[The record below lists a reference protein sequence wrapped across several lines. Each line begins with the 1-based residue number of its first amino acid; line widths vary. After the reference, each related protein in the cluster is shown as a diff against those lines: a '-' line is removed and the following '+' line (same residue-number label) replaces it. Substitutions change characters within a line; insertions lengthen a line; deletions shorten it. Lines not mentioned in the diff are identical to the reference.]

1 MNLPRL
7 EVDIGIEV
15 YATKTPGIGG
25 KIRVIPE
32 DFKVE
37 EKLTDGS
44 EAILQPEAAEP
55 PRISEWGRFLLC
67 VLTKKNEDNLIA
79 VRRIAQSLQIAPD
92 RVSIAGI
99 KDARALTA
107 QYVTLAA
114 VAPNRVS
121 KLDLRGITIKPVR
134 FVDEELKAHLL
145 YGNRFQTIIRAVN
158 LDEATAVKRIKSI
171 EREIEES
178 GGIPNFFGHQRFGTV
193 RPITHRVGYYIVKKD
208 FERAAMTFLSQRSVF
223 EPPSTKE
230 ARQLLSETRDFKTAL
245 ERFPRRL
252 LYERLMLRHLA
263 KYPKDFLGALHRLPS
278 KLQKLFVQAYQSYLF
293 NRFLSERIGR
303 EIPLSE
309 PQLGDY
315 VIGLDDLG
323 LPTEECCKATEE
335 NVSKIRQAIERG
347 KAGIAIP
354 IIGPRQPTSG
364 GVQGGIEEKILTE
377 ENMRPGDF
385 HIPQMP
391 ETTSP
396 GSLRLVLTPMI
407 GLQVREPLEDQLN
420 PDRIMI
426 GLGFTLRRGSYA
438 TILLREFM
446 KPISLP

>member
-1 MNLPRL
+1 MNLPRM

-32 DFKVE
+32 DFIVE
-37 EKLTDGS
+37 EELTDGS
-44 EAILQPEAAEP
+44 EARLQPEAVEP

-67 VLTKKNEDNLIA
+67 VLVKKNVDSLIA

-114 VAPNRVS
+114 VAPKRVS
-121 KLDLRGITIKPVR
+121 KLDLRGMTIRPVR

-178 GGIPNFFGHQRFGTV
+178 GGMPNFFGHQRFGTV
-193 RPITHRVGYYIVKKD
+193 RPITHRVGHYIVKKD
-208 FERAAMTFLSQRSVF
+208 FERAAMTFLSQNGVL

-230 ARQLLSETRDFKTAL
+230 ARQLLSETRDFKTAV

-263 KYPKDFLGALHRLPS
+263 KYPRDFLGALHMLPS
-278 KLQKLFVQAYQSYLF
+278 RLQRLFVQAYQSYLF
-293 NRFLSERIGR
+293 NRFLSERIRR

-309 PQLGDY
+309 PHLGDY
-315 VIGLDDLG
+315 LIALSDLG
-323 LPTEECCKATEE
+323 LPTEECYTATEE
-335 NVSKIRQAIERG
+335 NATKIKQAIERG
-347 KAGIAIP
+347 KARIAIP
-354 IIGPRQPTSG
+354 IIGPGQPTSG
-364 GVQGGIEEKILTE
+364 GVQGRIEEKILTE
-377 ENMRPGDF
+377 ENVRPEDF
-385 HIPQMP
+385 HVPQMP
-391 ETTSP
+391 ETISP
-396 GSLRLVLTPMI
+396 GTLRLVLTPMI
-407 GLQVREPLEDQLN
+407 GLQVREPLEDKLN
-420 PDRIMI
+420 PNRTMI
-426 GLGFTLRRGSYA
+426 ELGFTLLRGSYA
-438 TILLREFM
+438 TVLLREFM

>member
-1 MNLPRL
+1 M

-32 DFKVE
+32 DFRVE

-44 EAILQPEAAEP
+44 EARLQPEAAEP
-55 PRISEWGRFLLC
+55 PRTSEWGRFLLC

-114 VAPNRVS
+114 VAPKRVS
-121 KLDLRGITIKPVR
+121 KLDLMGITIRPIR

-208 FERAAMTFLSQRSVF
+208 FERAAMTFLSQKSVF
-223 EPPSTKE
+223 EPPSTKV
-230 ARQLLSETRDFKTAL
+230 ARQHLSETRDFKTAL

-263 KYPKDFLGALHRLPS
+263 KYPRDFLGTFHRLPS

-293 NRFLSERIGR
+293 NRFLNERIRR

-309 PQLGDY
+309 PRLGDY

-323 LPTEECCKATEE
+323 LPTEECYTATEE
-335 NVSKIRQAIERG
+335 NNAKIKQAIERG

-364 GVQGGIEEKILTE
+364 GAQGRIEEKILAE
-377 ENMRPGDF
+377 ENVRPQDF
-385 HIPQMP
+385 DIPQMP
-391 ETTSP
+391 ETISL

-407 GLQVREPLEDQLN
+407 GLQAREPLEDQLN
-420 PDRIMI
+420 PNRIMI
-426 GLGFTLRRGSYA
+426 ELGFTLRRGSYA

>member
-1 MNLPRL
+1 MNLPTL
-7 EVDIGIEV
+7 EVGIGIEV

-44 EAILQPEAAEP
+44 EAILQSEAAEP

-230 ARQLLSETRDFKTAL
+230 ARQLLSETQDFKTAL

-263 KYPKDFLGALHRLPS
+263 KYPRDFLGALHMLPS
-278 KLQKLFVQAYQSYLF
+278 RLQKLLVQAYQSYLF
-293 NRFLSERIGR
+293 NRFLSERIRR
-303 EIPLSE
+303 EIPLIE

-315 VIGLDDLG
+315 MIGLDDLG
-323 LPTEECCKATEE
+323 LPTEECYMATEE
-335 NVSKIRQAIERG
+335 NATEIKQAIERG
-347 KAGIAIP
+347 KAGTAIP
-354 IIGPRQPTSG
+354 IIGPGQPTSG

-377 ENMRPGDF
+377 ENVRPQDF
-385 HIPQMP
+385 HVPQMP
-391 ETTSP
+391 ETISP
-396 GSLRLVLTPMI
+396 GTLRLVLTPMI

-420 PDRIMI
+420 PNRIMI

-438 TILLREFM
+438 TVLLREFM